1 ALPWGFES
9 PLSHHDLHRTLY
21 FDFAR
26 IRMANSELKV
36 AVQEP
41 KSWSRRMS
49 ITVPRERVE
58 RTRSAVT
65 AQIARNVR
73 LPGFRKGHVPQRVL
87 EKQFGASIEQ
97 ETLERLIQESY
108 REALELEGLR
118 PITQGT
124 IDHVHFHDNAELH
137 FEVEFEVQ
145 PEVKLART
153 TGFRVTRPSQE
164 VGDDEV
170 DSVLERLGNERAV
183 WQPRV
188 EGERPDWGDQVLVEI
203 TPLPEEGEEQEEAKT
218 YRFVLGEG
226 QAIPAIEESIQTL
239 APGEESAFDVTFPE
253 DYHDPEQ
260 AGKEQRLHIK
270 LVSAQRKEVPELD
283 DEFARS
289 LGDFEDL
296 TALRARIVEDLREE
310 AKRNAEAEVRGQLV
324 SQILEANPFDVP
336 DSMVE
341 RYLDYMT
348 GQTEEE
354 RGKLTDEQREQI
366 SQWRQTLRPQAEAG
380 LKRMMVVER
389 IAEAEG
395 LRATQDEID
404 ARVEELAQQHGRSP
418 GDVWLQ
424 LEKTGQLQAL
434 ESEITENKVFEHL
447 KSTNTVS

>member
-1 ALPWGFES
+1 MS
-9 PLSHHDLHRTLY
+9 
-21 FDFAR
+21 
-26 IRMANSELKV
+26 NSELKV

-65 AQIARNVR
+65 AQIARSVR

-108 REALELEGLR
+108 REALEMQGLQ

-124 IDHVHFHDNAELH
+124 IDQVHFHDNAELH

-153 TGFRVTRPSQE
+153 TGFRATRPSEE

-170 DSVLERLGNERAV
+170 DSVLERLRDERAV
-183 WQPRV
+183 WQPRA
-188 EGERPDWGDQVLVEI
+188 EGERPDWADQVLVEI
-203 TPLPEEGEEQEEAKT
+203 TALAAEGEEPEETKT

-226 QAIPAIEESIQTL
+226 QAIPAIEEAILTL
-239 APGEESAFDVTFPE
+239 APGEENDFTVAFPE
-253 DYHDPEQ
+253 DFPDPEQ

-270 LVSAQRKEVPELD
+270 VMSVQRKDVPELD

-296 TALRARIVEDLREE
+296 TALRARITEDLREE
-310 AKRNAEAEVRGQLV
+310 AKRRAEAEVRGQLV

-366 SQWRQTLRPQAEAG
+366 SQWRQTLRPQAEEG

-404 ARVEELAQQHGRSP
+404 ARVEELAQQHGRTP
-418 GDVWLQ
+418 GEVWLQ

-447 KSTNTVS
+447 KSSNTVS